1 MNIIRDYLL
10 EIVLAIVSFILLL
23 LLVLPYFSGYKIQ
36 SDYSGLINSVSQN
49 TGLSFEVVEFQRH
62 WFRSDARLLVKDKR
76 HQVLFE
82 FKHQIIHGPLYLGL
96 LLEGRSPLVNMVI
109 KGTISPDNIQQGLF
123 SKVLLSSQPVQ
134 VKAYIG
140 FNNDAVASI
149 LMPAINDKVAG
160 VTYQT
165 EKFNVD
171 LQYYSDE
178 SRFKGEVS
186 IPALISYDQ
195 SRLELEDF
203 ILNFDEVITNEGFSG
218 DIVLS
223 FDLLK
228 FISKQRVI
236 DFRKISARFKNSMRN
251 NFLDLGF
258 DINVSKIN
266 LFNEQINSL
275 SFGLQVSRLNLTRDN
290 EGFLLLKNSDFLFDD
305 EFDFSRYKYE
315 SVEVDPFNFYS
326 EHGTF
331 STSMMLKM
339 NTDDIVKNT
348 NYFSNKDAE
357 LDVSLSIGLFKRVYE
372 IISSNTSMSLQQF
385 NLFAREML
393 KLNYMTRN
401 LDKLKINISAK
412 DDVFII
418 NDQKV
423 KFNDLS
429 NNFMSNVFLN

>member
-76 HQVLFE
+76 HQALFE

-171 LQYYSDE
+171 LQYYPDE
-178 SRFKGEVS
+178 SRFKGEIS

-203 ILNFDEVITNEGFSG
+203 ILNFDEVITNDGFSG

-223 FDLLK
+223 FGLLK

-236 DFRKISARFKNSMRN
+236 DFRKVSARFKNAMKN
-251 NFLDLGF
+251 NSLDMGV

-275 SFGLQVSRLNLTRDN
+275 SFGLLVNKLNLTRVKED
-290 EGFLLLKNSDFLFDD
+290 FVFFKNSATISDD
-305 EFDFSRYKYE
+305 ELDFSRYEYE
-315 SVEVDPFNFYS
+315 SLKIDPFNFYS

-331 STSMMLKM
+331 LVSMMLKT
-339 NTDDIVKNT
+339 NGNNFVKNT
-348 NYFSNKDAE
+348 NYFSDKDAE
-357 LDVSLSIGLFKRVYE
+357 LDVSLSLGLFKRVYE
-372 IISSNTSMSLQQF
+372 IISSNTSVSLQQF
-385 NLFAREML
+385 NLFARKML

-401 LDKLKINISAK
+401 LDKLKVNIFAK
-412 DDVFII
+412 DDVFVI

-423 KFNDLS
+423 NFNDLS